1 MGKIHPTDFRS
12 EKNHLK
18 ISATRWG
25 RKCEKWSQDLG
36 FFGKKYATFWRQFSQ
51 KMCPKMWKKNSFC
64 TFLQKIRKR
73 FSAICRK
80 STKSCVPNRSRN
92 VRKRFRNENAESVFG
107 RVFQH
112 VVKNRKYIFKNVEK
126 IFFFFGKN
134 KINFFK
140 NTTYFFK
147 NKKYV
152 YNNLFFFIKNKIY
165 FYKKIYFFIKNK
177 IYFYKN
183 LFFL

>member
-1 MGKIHPTDFRS
+1 MRKVISGFGLFRKKIRDILEAIFA
-12 EKNHLK
+12 KNVSK
-18 ISATRWG
+18 NV
-25 RKCEKWSQDLG
+25 
-36 FFGKKYATFWRQFSQ
+36 
-51 KMCPKMWKKNSFC
+51 KKNSFC

-80 STKSCVPNRSRN
+80 STKSCVPNTSRN

-152 YNNLFFFIKNKIY
+152 YNNLFF
-165 FYKKIYFFIKNK
+165 
-177 IYFYKN
+177 
-183 LFFL
+183 L